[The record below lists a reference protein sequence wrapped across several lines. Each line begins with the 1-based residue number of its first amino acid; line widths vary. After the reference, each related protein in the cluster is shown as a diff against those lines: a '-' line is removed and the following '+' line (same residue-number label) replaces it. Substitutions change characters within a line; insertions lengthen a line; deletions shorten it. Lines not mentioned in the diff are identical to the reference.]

1 MSRRHFSALAALA
14 IVAALAVTLLTPE
27 RMGREDAPRRE
38 WLLGDLES
46 RINDTRE
53 VVVRVAG
60 DEVVATLER
69 GPERWTV
76 SELHD
81 YPADWPLLRG
91 LLADLAQ
98 ARVLEL
104 KTENPEYYP
113 RLGVGEVS
121 DPDAAGVLLEL
132 ALGDQRVGVIVGK
145 EAANRDGQYVRVQ
158 GEARSVLI
166 DRPLDVPAAAVGWT
180 DRDIVDVPSA
190 GVAEAEII
198 HPDGDWVLVRKLSA
212 DDTDFTLENMPEGRE
227 LQSAWAANSLGGMLA
242 GLRLEDVRPEQELD
256 WSEAVKVRV
265 LQFSGVEVIADA
277 ITQDEGHWLRL
288 RAALPE
294 AAAQPATGEAVEADA
309 TAGGVTPDRAAA
321 INARVAGWAYRIPE
335 YKYTAM
341 TKRLA
346 DLLKTEEA
354 GNMAGS

>member
-1 MSRRHFSALAALA
+1 M
-14 IVAALAVTLLTPE
+14 
-27 RMGREDAPRRE
+27 
-38 WLLGDLES
+38 
-46 RINDTRE
+46 
-53 VVVRVAG
+53 
-60 DEVVATLER
+60 
-69 GPERWTV
+69 
-76 SELHD
+76 
-81 YPADWPLLRG
+81 
-91 LLADLAQ
+91 
-98 ARVLEL
+98 
-104 KTENPEYYP
+104 
-113 RLGVGEVS
+113 
-121 DPDAAGVLLEL
+121 
-132 ALGDQRVGVIVGK
+132 
-145 EAANRDGQYVRVQ
+145 
-158 GEARSVLI
+158 
-166 DRPLDVPAAAVGWT
+166 
-180 DRDIVDVPSA
+180 
-190 GVAEAEII
+190 
-198 HPDGDWVLVRKLSA
+198 
-212 DDTDFTLENMPEGRE
+212 
-227 LQSAWAANSLGGMLA
+227 
-242 GLRLEDVRPEQELD
+242 RPEQELD